1 MVDIPQ
7 IVLDAIKDSD
17 MLEEKLSDILTQGEH
32 DIQTNIREG
41 PHTGLTSYKEGTLF
55 GSVNGDVVSNDGL
68 NAVLRFYTDT
78 PYDSFQNE
86 GTRYITGRHFMEY
99 GVEDLVNKYG

>member
-17 MLEEKLSDILTQGEH
+17 MLEKKLNEITLQGEA
-32 DIQTNIREG
+32 DIRNNIREG
-41 PHTGLTSYKEGTLF
+41 PHTGLTSYDEGTLW
-55 GSVNGDVVSNDGL
+55 GSVNSEIVSNDGL
-68 NAVLRFYTDT
+68 NAALRFYTNT

-86 GTRYITGRHFMEY
+86 GTRYIKARHFMEY
-99 GVEDLVNKYG
+99 GIEDLVAMYR